1 MKQYEIIYIAN
12 PDLDDQS
19 ITDLN
24 NKVAGWITESGGEV
38 EKIDD
43 WGKRRLAY
51 RIQKQRD
58 GHYVLINAKLDQDD
72 IDKSK
77 DQEQTTSTSIADL
90 EVQIS
95 QLSADRD
102 TAQISAQSAN
112 EDYLQALDELDTATT
127 EVKTAEQNAVDVAA
141 ATETARRRC

>member
-58 GHYVLINAKLDQDD
+58 GHYVLINAKLDPTAIKSISSDLRF
-72 IDKSK
+72 IENIFRYMITAVKSK
-77 DQEQTTSTSIADL
+77 
-90 EVQIS
+90 
-95 QLSADRD
+95 
-102 TAQISAQSAN
+102 
-112 EDYLQALDELDTATT
+112 
-127 EVKTAEQNAVDVAA
+127 
-141 ATETARRRC
+141 

>member
-51 RIQKQRD
+51 
-58 GHYVLINAKLDQDD
+58 
-72 IDKSK
+72 
-77 DQEQTTSTSIADL
+77 
-90 EVQIS
+90 
-95 QLSADRD
+95 
-102 TAQISAQSAN
+102 
-112 EDYLQALDELDTATT
+112 
-127 EVKTAEQNAVDVAA
+127 
-141 ATETARRRC
+141 

>member
-12 PDLDDQS
+12 PDLDEQS

-24 NKVAGWITESGGEV
+24 TKVTGWITESGGEV

-58 GHYVLINAKLDQDD
+58 GHYVLISAKLDPSAV
-72 IDKSK
+72 KP
-77 DQEQTTSTSIADL
+77 
-90 EVQIS
+90 IS
-95 QLSADRD
+95 SNLRFVENIFRYII
-102 TAQISAQSAN
+102 TA
-112 EDYLQALDELDTATT
+112 
-127 EVKTAEQNAVDVAA
+127 V
-141 ATETARRRC
+141 ETR